1 MDNLLQGG
9 NQLQVFRVSGR
20 IAIATQNPRV
30 GIHKINQVAKVIRRH
45 KNTLRGFWDDYQS
58 RR

>member
-20 IAIATQNPRV
+20 IAIASLEKITCADEAEYNELKQTQLLAR
-30 GIHKINQVAKVIRRH
+30 GRAKLN
-45 KNTLRGFWDDYQS
+45 K
-58 RR
+58 